1 MKHTGIPVKHVDV
14 KDGKFV
20 RVHKFDVSKK
30 RRIAKSKK
38 LKVVRKT

>member
-1 MKHTGIPVKHVDV
+1 MKHTGIRVEGITV

-30 RRIAKSKK
+30 RRIIKSKK
-38 LKVVRKT
+38 VKVVRKT